1 MAIDCLET
9 YKCNGIQKDRPWR
22 GAVYTPYVE
31 ITVGGDKVLLTGNE
45 SCPIGTSPHHAMI
58 TSFQYGTQAGTGS
71 CGCTIEV
78 VDEGGKLYEK
88 IYDALNKDITKT
100 ADESLECKANFG
112 WKIVDC
118 DGNPRLETNE
128 KYDTFP
134 SGGGGKLHFLPRKLN
149 ANFDGGLIK
158 FTLECV
164 DLFSARSGESRL
176 ESNIGTEDGKVE
188 LKTALTQL
196 FKDHDP
202 KFKSVRFYKRDGKG
216 EMFFRNDHGGKNG
229 YFSVHN
235 MDQES
240 NISCARKW
248 INNTTTDEKY
258 GIFIMY
264 NPHDASACFYEDPS
278 AAGESGCCDG
288 DRNIGTFVVNG
299 GNDST
304 VISFNPS
311 FEWNFGANSGTGG
324 VASGAGSAD
333 MGVTVK
339 AGEDKNKR
347 ELVKTG
353 SQSQHLADGNTWYWQ
368 TPESHAFQANECFTT
383 HNDATRSYEN
393 MIAPIQAELKIIG
406 DPRFVN
412 PLFLTA
418 KWISIVVIDPY
429 YIKKAG
435 GDDTGCEWLSKS
447 NCNPILSNKK
457 WMIMGVD
464 HQITSGSYFTT
475 LKVRLDTPGIN
486 IDSGEPLG
494 GCGPARRESPKVRP
508 TF

>member
-1 MAIDCLET
+1 MAINCLSN
-9 YKCNGIQKDRPWR
+9 YDCNGLEINKPWR
-22 GAVYTPYVE
+22 GAVYTPYLEV
-31 ITVGGDKVLLTGNE
+31 TVGGERVLLTGNE
-45 SCPIGTSPHHAMI
+45 SCPIGDAPHHAMI
-58 TSFQYGTQAGTGS
+58 TSFQYGTQSGTGS

-78 VDEGGKLYEK
+78 TDEGGKLYEK
-88 IYDALNKDITKT
+88 VYRALNKDITKT
-100 ADESLECKANFG
+100 ADESLKCKANFG
-112 WKIVDC
+112 WRIVDC
-118 DGNPRLETNE
+118 NGIPRLITNE
-128 KYDTFP
+128 KEPTFP
-134 SGGGGKLHFLPRKLN
+134 AGGGGELHFLPRKLS

-164 DLFSARSGESRL
+164 DLFSARSGEARL

-188 LKTALTQL
+188 LKSALQQL
-196 FKDHDP
+196 FTEYDP
-202 KFKSVRFYKRDGKG
+202 KFKSVNYYRSNGQGAFT
-216 EMFFRNDHGGKNG
+216 FRNDHGGANG
-229 YFSVHN
+229 YQSVHN

-248 INNTTTDEKY
+248 VNNTTTEEKN

-264 NPHDASACFYEDPS
+264 NPHDASACFYEDPGNPS
-278 AAGESGCCDG
+278 DCCDAT
-288 DRNIGTFVVNG
+288 RNIGTFIVNG
-299 GNDST
+299 GNNSN

-324 VASGAGSAD
+324 VASGGGSAD
-333 MGVTVK
+333 MGETVK
-339 AGEDKNKR
+339 AGETSRDN
-347 ELVKTG
+347 LVKTG
-353 SQSQHLADGNTWYWQ
+353 SQSQHLADGNTWHWQ
-368 TPESHAFQANECFTT
+368 TPESHAFQANESFTI

-418 KWISIVVIDPY
+418 KWVSIVVIDPF
-429 YIKKAG
+429 YIEKAG
-435 GDDTGCEWLSKS
+435 GDSSGCEWLSTS

-486 IDSGEPLG
+486 IDSGNPLG
-494 GCGPARRESPKVRP
+494 GCGPAPVESSNTNPK
-508 TF
+508 F